1 MSNKY
6 DDIINLPH
14 HISKKHPQMS
24 LESRS
29 AQFAPFSALVGYEE
43 AINETSRLTFDKKD
57 FDEEYKKILDSKL
70 QIIID
75 NIKLKPKLK
84 ITYFKN
90 ELKKDGGNY
99 ITIIENIEKIDE
111 YKGLIILKNNKEIL
125 INDIIEIDSTEL
137 VFY

>member
-90 ELKKDGGNY
+90 DLKKDGGNY

-111 YKGLIILKNNKEIL
+111 YKGVIILKNNKEIL